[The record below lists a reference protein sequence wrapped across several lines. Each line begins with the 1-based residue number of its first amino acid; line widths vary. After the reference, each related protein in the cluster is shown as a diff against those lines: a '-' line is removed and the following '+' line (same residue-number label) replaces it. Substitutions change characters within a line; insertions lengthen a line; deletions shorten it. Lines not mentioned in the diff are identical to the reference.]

1 MKESQLI
8 EWKESWRNEYLKWN
22 AFLLKK
28 YGLHWDAVPLPLL
41 LPEDLDNE
49 AFRLFSQKAVQ
60 SKRLGDEILKES
72 PAAMLKKLHLYGN
85 LFQQVDKALDLLLTK
100 YMKAYIS
107 YEGLQ
112 RLERYPFPAPA
123 LREAL
128 LNAVVHKDYSS
139 GNPVQI
145 SVYDNKIIFWNAGKL
160 PDQLTIDMLQ
170 TKHPSIPYNPLI
182 ASAFFR
188 AGYIETWGR
197 GIEKINNECSMAE
210 VPLPEFNYQY
220 AGLMITF
227 FAGSVSNSMEA
238 PEETKE
244 ESIEKTRVKTE
255 KTRVKT
261 RVKTEKTVEKTRVK
275 TEKTR
280 EETREKTREKITI
293 AIKENPEIRITEL
306 AKQLN
311 LTKKGVEWQMNKLKE
326 SGRIIRI
333 GPDKGG
339 YWEVIGE

>member
-1 MKESQLI
+1 
-8 EWKESWRNEYLKWN
+8 
-22 AFLLKK
+22 
-28 YGLHWDAVPLPLL
+28 
-41 LPEDLDNE
+41 
-49 AFRLFSQKAVQ
+49 
-60 SKRLGDEILKES
+60 
-72 PAAMLKKLHLYGN
+72 
-85 LFQQVDKALDLLLTK
+85 
-100 YMKAYIS
+100 
-107 YEGLQ
+107 
-112 RLERYPFPAPA
+112 

-227 FAGSVSNSMEA
+227 FAGSISNSMET
-238 PEETKE
+238 PEEIKE
-244 ESIEKTRVKTE
+244 ESIEKTRE
-255 KTRVKT
+255 KTREKTKKTVEKTKKTVEKTKKT
-261 RVKTEKTVEKTRVK
+261 REKTVEKTKETREK

-280 EETREKTREKITI
+280 EKII
-293 AIKENPEIRITEL
+293 NAIKESPEISTTEL
-306 AKQLN
+306 SKQLN
-311 LTKKGVEWQMNKLKE
+311 LTRRGIEWQINNLKE